1 MDTTMKKLPPK
12 PVDTKKKVQ
21 HWTIA
26 IVTIILIIWSFVG
39 MDFGGIKASAGQI
52 AGAIVAG
59 IFHPDWSYV

>member
-1 MDTTMKKLPPK
+1 M
-12 PVDTKKKVQ
+12 DTKKKVQ

-59 IFHPDWSYV
+59 IFHQIGHMYITEVVKI

>member
-26 IVTIILIIWSFVG
+26 IVTI
-39 MDFGGIKASAGQI
+39 QI
-52 AGAIVAG
+52 GHMYITEVVK
-59 IFHPDWSYV
+59 I

>member
-26 IVTIILIIWSFVG
+26 MLLSF
-39 MDFGGIKASAGQI
+39 
-52 AGAIVAG
+52 
-59 IFHPDWSYV
+59 